1 MGRAGEL
8 RGLSATSVGSVFKGG
23 RPTADD
29 ASSVSLRS
37 KYLLAVMAA
46 IVAVASVRLWA
57 EARGCPASP
66 ITWAGATVAAVAL
79 ALMAS
84 YHFFVARPLTRIVGG
99 AERLAEGDRRHRI
112 ELPKGDEMALLA
124 ESINRLAERV
134 AKSQT
139 DLERQVAE
147 RTADLRAVLTEVH
160 ERSRIVEEVN
170 QQLAEIDRRRSEFLT
185 NVSHELRT
193 PLNAVLGYLQLILDG
208 LYENEKE
215 LVEFVGN
222 ARLGAS
228 HLLELIT
235 GVLDAT
241 QIEAG
246 NIRVDIEPFHPGD
259 VVHEVLRIMEVRAR
273 EKDIA
278 LSMEVDG
285 QAMVEADPDKVRQVL
300 VNLVGNALKYT
311 DRGRVVVRT
320 RTDGDMVR
328 FEVEDTGVGIP
339 AEELQRIFVK
349 FHQVSA
355 TTERWSGGT
364 GLGLSIARELVHLM
378 HGTIG
383 AHSDG
388 PGRGALFHF
397 SLPRAEPAR
406 TAASGAS

>member
-1 MGRAGEL
+1 M
-8 RGLSATSVGSVFKGG
+8 
-23 RPTADD
+23 
-29 ASSVSLRS
+29 
-37 KYLLAVMAA
+37 
-46 IVAVASVRLWA
+46 
-57 EARGCPASP
+57 
-66 ITWAGATVAAVAL
+66 TWAGATVAAVSL
-79 ALMAS
+79 ALMLS
-84 YHFFVARPLTRIVGG
+84 YHFFVARPLTRIVDG
-99 AERLAEGDRRHRI
+99 AERLAEGDRSHRI
-112 ELPKGDEMALLA
+112 ELPRGDEMALLA
-124 ESINRLAERV
+124 DSINRMAERV

-139 DLERQVAE
+139 ELELQVAE
-147 RTADLRAVLTEVH
+147 RTADLRAVLAEVH

-193 PLNAVLGYLQLILDG
+193 PLNAVLGYLQLILDK
-208 LYENEKE
+208 LYENEDE
-215 LVEFVGN
+215 LIEFVGN
-222 ARLGAS
+222 ARLGAN
-228 HLLELIT
+228 HLLELVT

-246 NIRVDIEPFHPGD
+246 NIRVDIESFHPGD

-273 EKDIA
+273 EKDLS

-285 QAMVEADPDKVRQVL
+285 QAMVEADADKVRQVL

-320 RTDGDMVR
+320 RVEDDTVR

-339 AEELQRIFVK
+339 EEELQRIFVK

-378 HGTIG
+378 GGTIG

-397 SLPRAEPAR
+397 SLPAAKPAR
-406 TAASGAS
+406 ATS